1 MDPHLRLAT
10 RDDVDALMGLR
21 ILMFEA
27 MGTPPAALES
37 PEWRDAART
46 WFERRISTEDT
57 RILVVE
63 EGGEVVASGL
73 AEVLA
78 TIPAPSMPRGR
89 SGFVSNVATL
99 PHARGR
105 GLARAVMTELVRWLD
120 EETDADRIDLAA
132 TTEGA
137 PLYRSLGFDA
147 AAFPTMRRPKPV
159 SVT

>member
-1 MDPHLRLAT
+1 M
-10 RDDVDALMGLR
+10 
-21 ILMFEA
+21 
-27 MGTPPAALES
+27 
-37 PEWRDAART
+37 
-46 WFERRISTEDT
+46 
-57 RILVVE
+57 
-63 EGGEVVASGL
+63 
-73 AEVLA
+73 
-78 TIPAPSMPRGR
+78 PAPSMPRGR